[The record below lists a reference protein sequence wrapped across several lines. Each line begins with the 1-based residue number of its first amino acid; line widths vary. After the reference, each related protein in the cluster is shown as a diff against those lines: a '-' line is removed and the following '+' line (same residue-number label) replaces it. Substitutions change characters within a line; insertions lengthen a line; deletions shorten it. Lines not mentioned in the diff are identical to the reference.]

1 MPECASSKDLAQRAP
16 EIVFKLFGFHSDF
29 RIFPT
34 LDGPAVFHHEAVVG
48 FVSASFEGGRKC
60 GGARG
65 RLSEFLVELR

>member
-34 LDGPAVFHHEAVVG
+34 LTGLPSVTTKQSWDLSVPLSREDVTVAE
-48 FVSASFEGGRKC
+48 SADSC
-60 GGARG
+60 
-65 RLSEFLVELR
+65 